1 MNQNKT
7 NYNWNPKSV
16 LGRLQE
22 RGWDLVSIN
31 RLDVQQSTAS
41 LLPPWVPSEDEWI
54 VTLNTEPNY
63 PGGCCELLT
72 ASGFSSHIYLRFN
85 KHFWG
90 TTVYNRRLLELALL
104 MFSPKSSGSKT
115 QALSIVSQ
123 QPPSQVI
130 RRKEDK
136 YPHMNLCEF
145 W

>member
-41 LLPPWVPSEDEWI
+41 LLPPWVPSEDGVNLW
-54 VTLNTEPNY
+54 TLNTEPNY
-63 PGGCCELLT
+63 PGCELLT

-85 KHFWG
+85 KHF
-90 TTVYNRRLLELALL
+90 
-104 MFSPKSSGSKT
+104 
-115 QALSIVSQ
+115 
-123 QPPSQVI
+123 
-130 RRKEDK
+130 
-136 YPHMNLCEF
+136 
-145 W
+145 